1 MARNSP
7 DPLAI
12 EHALLGFLRSQ
23 PMHGYEIYQHLT
35 DPKGLWLVWR
45 IKQSQL
51 YALLIR
57 LESEGYIAST
67 LQPQDSRPPRKVF
80 RLTRAGRDR
89 FAAWVRTAVPHGRDL
104 RQDFLG
110 KFYFARQE
118 DPSVVRL
125 LLAAQHVACE
135 QWLAAMHSEPATSDA
150 NSFASLVNV
159 FRIGRIKAMLDWL
172 DAAERSD
179 RLADNANPI
188 SSTTSDK
195 PFAPK
200 L

>member
-35 DPKGLWLVWR
+35 DPAGLWLVWR

-80 RLTRAGRDR
+80 RLTRAGRER
-89 FAAWVRTAVPHGRDL
+89 FAGWVRTAVPHGRDL

-118 DPSVVRL
+118 QPDIMRQ
-125 LLAAQHVACE
+125 LLAAQRAACQ
-135 QWLAAMHSEPATSDA
+135 QWLAAMESEAATADA
-150 NSFASLVNV
+150 ESFASLVNV
-159 FRIGRIKAMLDWL
+159 FRIGQIKAMLDWL
-172 DAAERSD
+172 AAAERSD
-179 RLADNANPI
+179 RLADNGNSL

-195 PFAPK
+195 PLAPK

>member
-35 DPKGLWLVWR
+35 DPEGLWLVWR

-67 LQPQDSRPPRKVF
+67 MQPQDSRPARKVF
-80 RLTRAGRDR
+80 RLTRAGRER
-89 FAAWVRTAVPHGRDL
+89 FATWVRTAVPHGRDL

-110 KFYFARQE
+110 KLYFARQE
-118 DPSVVRL
+118 DASVMRQ
-125 LLAAQHVACE
+125 LLAAQRVACQ
-135 QWLAAMHSEPATSDA
+135 QWLAAMQSEAASADED
-150 NSFASLVNV
+150 SFGCLVNV
-159 FRIGRIKAMLDWL
+159 FRIGQIKAMLDWL
-172 DAAERSD
+172 DAAEGSD
-179 RLADNANPI
+179 RLADNTNLI
-188 SSTTSDK
+188 NSLTSDR
-195 PFAPK
+195 P

>member
-35 DPKGLWLVWR
+35 DPEGLWLVWR

-80 RLTRAGRDR
+80 RLTRAGRER
-89 FAAWVRTAVPHGRDL
+89 FAVWVRTAVPHGRDL

-110 KFYFARQE
+110 KFFFARQE
-118 DPSVVRL
+118 GPGVMRQ
-125 LLAAQHVACE
+125 LLAAQRVACQ
-135 QWLAAMHSEPATSDA
+135 QWLAAMQSEAAAAGDD
-150 NSFASLVNV
+150 SFASLVNV
-159 FRIGRIKAMLDWL
+159 FRIGQIKAMLGWL
-172 DAAERSD
+172 DAAERCD
-179 RLADNANPI
+179 RLADNANPM
-188 SSTTSDK
+188 SFTTSDK

-200 L
+200 G